1 MKRFWQSTWCCN
13 PLKNWCSEKWS
24 KYDFTYRHTLHTLGS
39 SLSLECPLSIVV
51 IYIIH
56 IYIYI
61 HGGPT
66 GMVVAN
72 MAVHGPFFQ
81 PANVEGTGSHHSW
94 LWGEQS
100 VHAYITTC
108 GPKASL
114 DTGIPPSLS
123 TWPKETQR
131 LLWNKEGLPDTPH
144 NQRCLRML
152 AWLDMYGGPG
162 NATPIIAI
170 FNIQHWNNIDS
181 GGVGVLTAQHLVC
194 IG

>member
-1 MKRFWQSTWCCN
+1 MTFAWVSATSNSHKILNIHAVYHPR
-13 PLKNWCSEKWS
+13 
-24 KYDFTYRHTLHTLGS
+24 TLFMENRALY
-39 SLSLECPLSIVV
+39 V
-51 IYIIH
+51 
-56 IYIYI
+56 

-72 MAVHGPFFQ
+72 MAVDGPFFQ

-108 GPKASL
+108 GPKASF

-123 TWPKETQR
+123 TWPKETQH
-131 LLWNKEGLPDTPH
+131 LLWNKGLPDTPH
-144 NQRCLRML
+144 NQRCLGML
-152 AWLDMYGGPG
+152 AWMDMYGGPG
-162 NATPIIAI
+162 NAKPIIAI

-181 GGVGVLTAQHLVC
+181 GGLGVLTAQHLVC

>member
-1 MKRFWQSTWCCN
+1 MTPNGRIKKWFIQSVRSTS
-13 PLKNWCSEKWS
+13 LKGKLA
-24 KYDFTYRHTLHTLGS
+24 RVL
-39 SLSLECPLSIVV
+39 
-51 IYIIH
+51 
-56 IYIYI
+56 YI

-72 MAVHGPFFQ
+72 MAVDGPFFQ

-131 LLWNKEGLPDTPH
+131 LLWNKGLPDTPH
-144 NQRCLRML
+144 NQRCQRML
-152 AWLDMYGGPG
+152 AWMDMYGGPS
-162 NATPIIAI
+162 NAKPIIAI

-181 GGVGVLTAQHLVC
+181 GGLGVLTAQHLVC

>member
-1 MKRFWQSTWCCN
+1 MESYKPGHPTIITPPKESIKIRMFFDSKMELFCRVFGV
-13 PLKNWCSEKWS
+13 PVRHGIWS
-24 KYDFTYRHTLHTLGS
+24 K
-39 SLSLECPLSIVV
+39 V
-51 IYIIH
+51 
-56 IYIYI
+56 

-181 GGVGVLTAQHLVC
+181 GGLGVLTAQHLVC

>member
-1 MKRFWQSTWCCN
+1 MN
-13 PLKNWCSEKWS
+13 
-24 KYDFTYRHTLHTLGS
+24 KY
-39 SLSLECPLSIVV
+39 V
-51 IYIIH
+51 
-56 IYIYI
+56 YI

-72 MAVHGPFFQ
+72 MAVDGPFFQ
-81 PANVEGTGSHHSW
+81 PANVEGTGSRHSW

-131 LLWNKEGLPDTPH
+131 LLWNKGLPDTPH
-144 NQRCLRML
+144 NQRCQRML
-152 AWLDMYGGPG
+152 AWMDMYGGPS
-162 NATPIIAI
+162 NAKPIIAI

-181 GGVGVLTAQHLVC
+181 GGGFWPPNIWFALAKFVAAHMTWLEVWNQYDGNQIGVEIHWAWKWWDHVRWLQIC
-194 IG
+194 